1 MHRTL
6 AVWVFFITLAIPA
19 CDATLPIG
27 SSASETGGDW
37 PNEPEGMTVLTD
49 WGFDE
54 AAPTSGDVPIPGS
67 PGWSIVYG
75 VPPGPTRGW
84 VRLVS
89 DSTAPVSPPHVYDF
103 VYPKGMVEGT
113 APGTVYY
120 PASRYGIMAHLPLPS
135 SARELSSADAVY
147 VAFWWKPS
155 APFDFGPNGN
165 KIAFL
170 FNGGGD
176 GGGQQFL
183 ILMPDGRLHVLPEYP
198 GDFRWRRPNV
208 NATAVTLGAWHQIE
222 WYAQLSTGTLKW
234 WLDGVL
240 QGSHTDVRNPHS
252 FDMFQFSPTW
262 GGNTGARKH
271 HTDHYWFD
279 HLRLSVGA
287 ADAE

>member
-1 MHRTL
+1 MRT
-6 AVWVFFITLAIPA
+6 VVFLVLFTIAA
-19 CDATLPIG
+19 CDQELPLRSSG
-27 SSASETGGDW
+27 SESASDW

-49 WGFDE
+49 WGFDQSP
-54 AAPTSGDVPIPGS
+54 PTSGDVPIPDS

-75 VPPGPTRGW
+75 IPPGPTRGW
-84 VRLVS
+84 VQSAS
-89 DSTAPVSPPHVYDF
+89 DPTAPFSPPHVYDF
-103 VYPKGMVEGT
+103 VYPEGMVEGS

-120 PASRYGIMAHLPLPS
+120 PRSSSGLMAYLPLPS
-135 SARELSSADAVY
+135 SQQRLPDADGVY

-155 APFDFGPNGN
+155 SPFDLGPNGN

-176 GGGQQFL
+176 RGGQQFL

-198 GDFRWRRPNV
+198 NDFRWRRPNV
-208 NATAVTLGAWHQIE
+208 NATPVTLGTWHQIE

-240 QGSHTDVRNPHS
+240 QGSHRDVRNAHS

-262 GGNTGARKH
+262 GGNTGARKRQ
-271 HTDHYWFD
+271 TDHYWFD
-279 HLRLSVGA
+279 HLHLSVH
-287 ADAE
+287 DVR